1 MNVPSVFTVAIGT
14 TSHIM
19 ENAAIRLLGLNSN
32 QIAHQ
37 AADII
42 FGQLRQVI
50 ASLPIEQI
58 NRDRDTF
65 LHRIQES
72 IEPELNKIGLVL
84 INVNITDITDGSG
97 YIEALGKKA
106 ASEAIQQ
113 ATIAVAEEEKR
124 GAIGVASAI
133 REKEIAVADAN
144 KLREIGTQEA
154 EREKAVRVAEILK
167 ERSVAEEQAR
177 FEKEARVKEAE
188 QSMRVTIANADALAV
203 QGENTAKAEI
213 VASEAQLKVKQAE
226 AYLLAEAREREAAAE
241 VAAREALARAKAA
254 EAEAAKVEAQKRAE
268 LEAPARAKKATT
280 IVEAEAEA
288 ERERIL
294 AEGRARAAL
303 IEAEAAAKASY
314 IDLEAQAR
322 GEYETLAKKAEGL
335 REIVQSCGG
344 VQGAF
349 QLLMLEHIDKLA
361 ETAASAIANIRFDK
375 VTVWDSGNGEK
386 GGGGAAGFLRSLG
399 QAVPPL
405 HDVIRNL
412 GGVELPSFFGR

>member
-1 MNVPSVFTVAIGT
+1 
-14 TSHIM
+14 
-19 ENAAIRLLGLNSN
+19 
-32 QIAHQ
+32 
-37 AADII
+37 
-42 FGQLRQVI
+42 
-50 ASLPIEQI
+50 
-58 NRDRDTF
+58 F

-226 AYLLAEAREREAAAE
+226 AYLL
-241 VAAREALARAKAA
+241 
-254 EAEAAKVEAQKRAE
+254 
-268 LEAPARAKKATT
+268 
-280 IVEAEAEA
+280 
-288 ERERIL
+288 
-294 AEGRARAAL
+294 
-303 IEAEAAAKASY
+303 
-314 IDLEAQAR
+314 
-322 GEYETLAKKAEGL
+322 
-335 REIVQSCGG
+335 
-344 VQGAF
+344 
-349 QLLMLEHIDKLA
+349 
-361 ETAASAIANIRFDK
+361 
-375 VTVWDSGNGEK
+375 
-386 GGGGAAGFLRSLG
+386 
-399 QAVPPL
+399 
-405 HDVIRNL
+405 
-412 GGVELPSFFGR
+412 